1 MKLPSDL
8 NGVELARRLQRL
20 DYVVTRQSGSH
31 MRLTRQGPHGQQHI
45 TIPAHKPLRVG
56 TLRQIL
62 KDVASQCLIELSDL
76 LDQLEG

>member
-1 MKLPSDL
+1 MKLPRDVSGQD
-8 NGVELARRLQRL
+8 LARALRI
-20 DYVVTRQSGSH
+20 YGYAITRQTGSH

>member
-20 DYVVTRQSGSH
+20 GYEVTRQSGSH

-56 TLRQIL
+56 TLSQIL

>member
-1 MKLPSDL
+1 VKLPSDL
-8 NGVELARRLQRL
+8 NGIELAKRLQRL
-20 DYVVTRQSGSH
+20 GYGVTRQSGSH
-31 MRLTRQGPHGQQHI
+31 MRLTRQGPQGQQHI

>member
-1 MKLPSDL
+1 VKLPSDL

-20 DYVVTRQSGSH
+20 DYAVTRQSGSH

-62 KDVASQCLIELSDL
+62 KDVASHCLIELSDL

>member
-76 LDQLEG
+76 LNQLEG

>member
-8 NGVELARRLQRL
+8 NGIELAKRLGHL
-20 DYVVTRQSGSH
+20 GYSVSRQSGSH
-31 MRLTRQGPHGQQHI
+31 MRLTREGPSGQQHI

-62 KDVASQCLIELSDL
+62 KDIAEQTAQPLSGLLLVLEL
-76 LDQLEG
+76 

>member
-20 DYVVTRQSGSH
+20 GYEVTRQSGSH

>member
-1 MKLPSDL
+1 VKLPNDL

-20 DYVVTRQSGSH
+20 GYAVTRQSGSH
-31 MRLTRQGPHGQQHI
+31 MRLTRQGPQGQQHI

-62 KDVASQCLIELSDL
+62 KDVASQCLIDLGDL

>member
-1 MKLPSDL
+1 M
-8 NGVELARRLQRL
+8 QRVG
-20 DYVVTRQSGSH
+20 YAVTRQSGSH
-31 MRLTRQGPHGQQHI
+31 MRLRRQGSQGQQHI

-62 KDVASQCLIELSDL
+62 KDVASQCLIELGDL